1 MAKPW
6 FVLTWQPCGAFRGK
20 NLHCGGA
27 NKKIVNGDK
36 LRWDREG
43 KEATLLP
50 QKKRQGRVFADF
62 SGDNGWR
69 KTVATTNLMC

>member
-36 LRWDREG
+36 LRWDRE
-43 KEATLLP
+43 ERDASLLP
-50 QKKRQGRVFADF
+50 
-62 SGDNGWR
+62 
-69 KTVATTNLMC
+69 L